1 MKKTQVCMG
10 IPLLLIGVLL
20 LTLPAIASKLKEGEI
35 TGKIE
40 RISDEYLRD
49 YTTLDY
55 KGKEEWE
62 KWGEGLKAL
71 GWIIVNGESGD
82 FKAPLL
88 LVIDTRTRIESQ
100 DGSPALFTDLKPGG
114 RVKAS
119 YRMGWDALHSLEV
132 KLLGE

>member
-1 MKKTQVCMG
+1 MRRT
-10 IPLLLIGVLL
+10 LLWKGTSILL
-20 LTLPAIASKLKEGEI
+20 AGMFLLALPAIASKLEEGTI

-40 RISDEYLRD
+40 RTSDAFLRD

-55 KGKEEWE
+55 KGKEEWK

-71 GWIIVNGESGD
+71 GWILVKGESGD
-82 FKAPLL
+82 IKDTLL

-100 DGSPALFTDLKPGG
+100 DGLTASFTDLKPGG